1 MKLITENPYRILG
14 VYANSSKKER
24 VANQGKIKA
33 FLKVGKSIE
42 FPLDLG
48 DYLGPIQR
56 TDLVVS
62 AAEAKLSLVNEQMLY
77 AQFWFLKQTP
87 LDEIAFNKL
96 ISGDKAGALNIW
108 RKKSTLSSLQ
118 NRLICALFDRRLA
131 DAMQI
136 ADELYSTYSDDF
148 INTIQGEN
156 KTIKIDDLAFAFL
169 DALQDEF
176 ELHRLLP
183 RVKNEQWRAH
193 LSAASL
199 NPLTSQLLSAVSE
212 AQAENRSDAEKQY
225 LAGYKLMKLAQ
236 ELLPKL
242 CQILSEDD
250 IQYQI
255 LVDKVGLAILQCGI
269 NYYNNTEEFNSP
281 RKALVLQQFALDTV
295 IGTIAK
301 QRCEENMRI
310 LRKAVDALPPIGC
323 ENLHAAIEAS
333 LRKFNK
339 LPSKV
344 SYSLDLLNETIS
356 LLGQIKDKQG
366 GTMYY
371 LNLSTKVGKSA
382 LYNIIEE
389 VNDSQKLPFSE
400 DDEFE
405 MLMFKYDED
414 KRNQYINRVRRC
426 LESVCPVIV
435 LLDKL
440 DKTEEFQ
447 IFYTQNRKTVV
458 KLCSQFNVNFSV
470 GSSRP
475 SSSVGS
481 SRPSS
486 SSSSSRPSSSGSSS
500 RPSSSGSSSYSSSSS
515 SSNYSSSSNDF
526 PIGCWILIILAVI
539 IGLISNLS

>member
-1 MKLITENPYRILG
+1 MNYTAHIH
-14 VYANSSKKER
+14 
-24 VANQGKIKA
+24 
-33 FLKVGKSIE
+33 
-42 FPLDLG
+42 
-48 DYLGPIQR
+48 
-56 TDLVVS
+56 
-62 AAEAKLSLVNEQMLY
+62 
-77 AQFWFLKQTP
+77 
-87 LDEIAFNKL
+87 
-96 ISGDKAGALNIW
+96 
-108 RKKSTLSSLQ
+108 
-118 NRLICALFDRRLA
+118 
-131 DAMQI
+131 
-136 ADELYSTYSDDF
+136 DF

-199 NPLTSQLLSAVSE
+199 NPLMGQLLSAVSE

-242 CQILSEDD
+242 CQILPEDD
-250 IQYQI
+250 VQYQI

-269 NYYNNTEEFNSP
+269 NYYNNTEELNSP

-356 LLGQIKDKQG
+356 LLGQIKEKQG

-371 LNLSTKVGKSA
+371 LNLSTKVGRSA
-382 LYNIIEE
+382 LYNLIEE

-400 DDEFE
+400 DDELE
-405 MLMFKYDED
+405 MFMFKYDGV
-414 KRNQYINRVRRC
+414 KRDQYINRVRRC
-426 LESVCPVIV
+426 LESVCPVIL

-447 IFYTQNRKTVV
+447 IFYTKNRKTVV
-458 KLCSQFNVNFSV
+458 ELCSQFNVSF
-470 GSSRP
+470 P
-475 SSSVGS
+475 VGS

-486 SSSSSRPSSSGSSS
+486 SSG
-500 RPSSSGSSSYSSSSS
+500 SSYSSSSS
-515 SSNYSSSSNDF
+515 DSSYSSSSSGSSYSSSSSDSSYSSSSSGSSYSSSSDDF

-539 IGLISNLS
+539 IGLISSLS